1 MHCSFYNSWCICVC
15 VHVPVYQCAY
25 LEASNCQMES
35 RYLGVLR
42 KLQENKELSAEQRA
56 AIKKLIEEALQADQK
71 DVIRIDTVR

>member
-1 MHCSFYNSWCICVC
+1 MH
-15 VHVPVYQCAY
+15 VYQCAY

-42 KLQENKELSAEQRA
+42 KLQENKELNTEQRA
-56 AIKKLIEEALQADQK
+56 AIKKLIEEAFQADQK